1 MKSISVVLLS
11 VVAIAFAG
19 VADAA
24 PRKRTRNADRIG
36 PYGMGAIGQS
46 SWTSDQTFA
55 EQFLVD
61 SFETAGAPVQDISV
75 STEDNDLGYNATF
88 GYRFTRNLAVELGLV
103 QFGSVESTGNADMD
117 FGDGFVPVTLKFGF
131 SAGGPMISA
140 LGILPLNDKFEFY
153 GRLGYLFTSSEREF
167 SSRIDGRSGGTGSSR
182 GDSQDMV
189 LGAGAAYHF
198 NQAYSA
204 RLEYLKLDELGDP
217 DRSGEEDLDV
227 ISLGIVVRF

>member
-1 MKSISVVLLS
+1 MKTTSVVLLS
-11 VVAIAFAG
+11 VVAIAIAG
-19 VADAA
+19 LADAA

-36 PYGMGAIGQS
+36 PYGMGAVGQS
-46 SWTSDQTFA
+46 SWTSDQSSA

-61 SFETAGAPVQDISV
+61 SFESVGATIRDLSV

-88 GYRFTRNLAVELGLV
+88 GYRFTRNLAVELGLA
-103 QFGSVESTGNADMD
+103 QFGSVESTGNADLD
-117 FGDGFVPVTLKFGF
+117 FGEGFVPVTLKFAF

-140 LGILPLNDKFEFY
+140 LGILPLNDKFEFF

-167 SSRIDGRSGGTGSSR
+167 SSRVDGQSSGIGSAR
-182 GDSQDMV
+182 GDSQDVV

-204 RLEYLKLDELGDP
+204 RLEFQKLEELGDP
-217 DRSGEEDLDV
+217 DRSGQEDLDV